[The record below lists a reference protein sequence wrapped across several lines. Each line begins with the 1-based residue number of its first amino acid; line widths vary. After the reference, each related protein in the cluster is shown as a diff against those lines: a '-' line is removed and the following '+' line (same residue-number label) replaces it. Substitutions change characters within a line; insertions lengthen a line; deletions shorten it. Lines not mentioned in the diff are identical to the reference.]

1 MSNSNCQ
8 CGGCGCS
15 VCQPANVIYQRPC
28 TDPGVINVGANLLVS
43 DSNFCNRRLA
53 PSEGFVVI
61 NLVPGGYQ
69 VSSTTEPN
77 VNLSTFAVAS
87 GAAIGNILVR
97 NTDGIIRTL
106 APAAVANLILMT
118 NAAGQF
124 VLSALPP
131 FSVPDPLSVTTLNA
145 TSATFGSLT
154 VTGPTAKFTGLV
166 TGTIASTVGLDA
178 SGNLVLGTPAATGVQ
193 TAMFYESASSPGA
206 TTPNQTITAGS
217 MLVIGNQLYDS
228 GASLL
233 SVVNTQKLKVNV
245 AGKYTIEFCC
255 QVGYTGGGTG
265 TPALNLVIN
274 GITVNTGN
282 ARGGITS
289 TTDRTAFIF
298 GVDARDLAINDTV
311 ELQLSSTAGG
321 AGNRVHVYEARLVA
335 QKFQ

>member
-1 MSNSNCQ
+1 
-8 CGGCGCS
+8 
-15 VCQPANVIYQRPC
+15 VIYQRSC

-61 NLVPGGYQ
+61 NLTPNGYQ
-69 VSSTTEPN
+69 VSSTDEPN

-118 NAAGQF
+118 NALGQF

-145 TSATFGSLT
+145 TTATFGSLT
-154 VTGPTAKFTGLV
+154 VTGPTVKFTGLV

-178 SGNLVLGTPAATGVQ
+178 SGNLVLGTAAATGVQ
-193 TAMFYESASSPGA
+193 TAMFYESASSPGSG
-206 TTPNQTITAGS
+206 TPNSGATAGS
-217 MLVIGNQLYDS
+217 MLIIGNQLYDS
-228 GASLL
+228 GASLIAVTN
-233 SVVNTQKLKVNV
+233 SQKLTVSV
-245 AGKYTIEFCC
+245 AGKYLIEFCC
-255 QVGYTGGGTG
+255 QVGYTSGGTG

-274 GITVNTGN
+274 GVTVNTGN
-282 ARGGITS
+282 ARGLITS

-298 GVDARDLAINDTV
+298 GVEARNLAIGDTI
-311 ELQLSSTAGG
+311 ELQLSAASGTHT
-321 AGNRVHVYEARLVA
+321 HVYEARLVA
-335 QKFQ
+335 QKFA